1 MIKVN
6 IPATATK
13 AQILTGLENASILF
27 ERKLLEKYRFTN
39 SCNYTVKTEKGN
51 IVERTFPFPEDELL
65 TVTYLTNSGF
75 KASASASDYKE
86 LIEKTEKPMM
96 TLQLLAELELAKQL
110 LSVEVERAI
119 RFDCLEIPWYFYEG
133 PELPEDE
140 VCYEDF

>member
-1 MIKVN
+1 MIN
-6 IPATATK
+6 LSIPANATK
-13 AQILTGLENASILF
+13 AQILTGLENASNF
-27 ERKLLEKYRFTN
+27 YGRQAREKYCFTN
-39 SCNYTVKTEKGN
+39 SYSYTVKTEKGN

-119 RFDCLEIPWYFYEG
+119 HFDSLEIPWYFYEG